1 VDLAG
6 SEPLIPEQGAKRAAW
21 KALIGVALTATTVA
35 RAEPVFAV
43 RTGYSCGQCHINR
56 VGGGLRTPFG
66 SLYTQTTLPAH
77 LLTYKGKGYPLPA
90 DPQAR
95 FAVGGDARF
104 GYDTL
109 RSDQAGD
116 SASFELAEAN
126 LYGQFRVVPER
137 FSLYIDQ
144 RFGSGGSS
152 TRELFALF
160 VFGGQRAY
168 VKAGRIFPPYGW
180 AIPDD
185 TAFIRQ
191 PLGFAFSTSD
201 VGVEIGFDP
210 GNWSTQLALVNG
222 SAGQRDADLG
232 KKLTFLSARRFKHG
246 TIGLT
251 AAYDDASRATTA
263 WGGILGGL
271 NFGRFS
277 LLAEYDER
285 ATNVETSGDDLR
297 FAAAFFEVDV
307 LIQRGLSLKYAH
319 DWMDPDRSVPTD
331 RQQRDTLGVEYI
343 PYPFVQLRLFLR
355 RGDGPPQVTGAT
367 DSQADLEAHFFF

>member
-1 VDLAG
+1 M
-6 SEPLIPEQGAKRAAW
+6 IW
-21 KALIGVALTATTVA
+21 KALIGVAIAATTVA
-35 RAEPVFAV
+35 RAEPVFAI

-77 LLTYKGKGYPLPA
+77 PLTYKGKGYPLPA

-95 FAVGGDARF
+95 FAFGGDARF
-104 GYDTL
+104 GYTAL
-109 RSDQAGD
+109 RSDLSGD
-116 SASFELAEAN
+116 TSSFELAEAN
-126 LYGQFRVVPER
+126 LYGQFRIVPER
-137 FSLYIDQ
+137 FSLYLDQ

-160 VFGGQRAY
+160 SFGGQRAY
-168 VKAGRIFPPYGW
+168 VKAGKIFPPYGW

-201 VGVEIGFDP
+201 AGVEIGFDP

-222 SAGQRDADLG
+222 SAGQRDADRG
-232 KKLTFLSARRFKHG
+232 KKLTFVSSRRFKHG

-251 AAYDDASRATTA
+251 AAYDDASEATAT

-277 LLAEYDER
+277 FLAEYDAR
-285 ATNVETSGDDLR
+285 KTDVEASGDELR
-297 FAAAFFEVDV
+297 FSAAFFEVDV
-307 LIQRGLSLKYAH
+307 LILRGLSLKYMH
-319 DWMDPDRSVPTD
+319 DWMDPESAVLTD
-331 RQQRDTLGVEYI
+331 QQQRDSLGVEYI

-355 RGDGPPQVTGAT
+355 HGDGPPLVTGAT
-367 DSQADLEAHFFF
+367 DSGAGAEAHFFF

>member
-1 VDLAG
+1 VDRAG
-6 SEPLIPEQGAKRAAW
+6 REPLIRKPSPKLRGW
-21 KALIGVALTATTVA
+21 TALIGVAIVATTSA
-35 RAEPVFAV
+35 RAEPVFAI
-43 RTGYSCGQCHINR
+43 RTGYSCGQCHVNR

-66 SLYTQTTLPAH
+66 SLYMQTTLPAH

-95 FAVGGDARF
+95 FAFGGDARF
-104 GYDTL
+104 GYTAL
-109 RSDQAGD
+109 RSDLSGD
-116 SASFELAEAN
+116 TSSFELAEAN
-126 LYGQFRVVPER
+126 LYGQFRIVPER
-137 FSLYIDQ
+137 FSLYVDQ

-160 VFGGQRAY
+160 SFGGQRAY
-168 VKAGRIFPPYGW
+168 VKAGKIFPPYGW

-185 TAFIRQ
+185 AAFIRQ

-201 VGVEIGFDP
+201 LGVEIGFDP

-222 SAGQRDADLG
+222 SAGQRDADRG
-232 KKLTFLSARRFKHG
+232 KKLTFLSSRRFKHG

-251 AAYDDASRATTA
+251 AAYDDASEATAT

-277 LLAEYDER
+277 FLAEYDAR
-285 ATNVETSGDDLR
+285 KTNVEASGDELR
-297 FAAAFFEVDV
+297 FSAAFFEVDV
-307 LIQRGLSLKYAH
+307 LVLRGLSLKYAH
-319 DWMDPDRSVPTD
+319 DWMDPESSVRTD
-331 RQQRDTLGVEYI
+331 QQQRDSLGVEYI

-355 RGDGPPQVTGAT
+355 HGDGPPLVTGAT
-367 DSQADLEAHFFF
+367 DSGAVLEAHFFF

>member
-1 VDLAG
+1 MIG
-6 SEPLIPEQGAKRAAW
+6 EQGAKRAAW
-21 KALIGVALTATTVA
+21 KALIGVAIAATTVA
-35 RAEPVFAV
+35 RAEPVFAI
-43 RTGYSCGQCHINR
+43 RTGSSCGQCHINR

-66 SLYTQTTLPAH
+66 SLYMQTTLPAH
-77 LLTYKGKGYPLPA
+77 LLTFKGKGYPLPA

-104 GYDTL
+104 GYTAL
-109 RSDQAGD
+109 RSDPTGD
-116 SASFELAEAN
+116 TSSFELAEAN
-126 LYGQFRVVPER
+126 LYGQFRIIPER

-160 VFGGQRAY
+160 SFGGQRAY

-180 AIPDD
+180 AVPDD
-185 TAFIRQ
+185 AAFIRQ
-191 PLGFAFSTSD
+191 PLGFAFTASD

-222 SAGQRDADLG
+222 SAGQSDADRG
-232 KKLTFLSARRFKHG
+232 KKLTFLSARRFRHG

-251 AAYDDASRATTA
+251 AAYDDAKRATTT

-277 LLAEYDER
+277 LLAEYDAR
-285 ATNVETSGDDLR
+285 KANVDASSNDLR
-297 FAAAFFEVDV
+297 FAAAYLELDV
-307 LIQRGLSLKYAH
+307 LIQRGLTLKYTH
-319 DWMDPDRSVPTD
+319 DWMDPDSSVLTD
-331 RQQRDTLGVEYI
+331 QQQRDSLGVEYI

-355 RGDGPPQVTGAT
+355 HGDGPPQVPGAT
-367 DSQADLEAHFFF
+367 DSGAEVEAHFFF